1 MSSIINRLRTGA
13 GKAGLEADK
22 LRRTTALQVTIR
34 SLRQEIEKG
43 IGEVGQVAF
52 ALYQQGQ
59 IMQPE
64 LQELQIACQTV
75 ANLYAQIAAH
85 EKEIENIRS
94 EEYDDPEQATYGHIC
109 PNGHG
114 RLAPENRFCPKC
126 GATAINVPAPAM
138 VRCHQCGTSLEANI
152 RFCSSCGTPVTPQT
166 SFDQSPALAESTLNI
181 SASKPIC
188 PQCSATLMAN
198 AVFCIECGYRL
209 AQA

>member
-22 LRRTTALQVTIR
+22 LRRITAIQMTVR

-43 IGEVGQVAF
+43 IGQVGQVAF
-52 ALYQQGQ
+52 ALYQQGLVT
-59 IMQPE
+59 QPE
-64 LQELQIACQTV
+64 LQELQTTCQVV

-85 EKEIENIRS
+85 DKEVESIRA
-94 EEYDDPEQATYGHIC
+94 EEYDDPEQATYGHVC

-126 GATAINVPAPAM
+126 GATAIDVPAPAM
-138 VRCHQCGTSLEANI
+138 VRCHQCGASLEANI
-152 RFCSSCGTPVTPQT
+152 RFCSSCGFPVTPRT
-166 SFDQSPALAESTLNI
+166 PSGESLSSAEPVLDAAAAKHT
-181 SASKPIC
+181 C
-188 PQCSATLMAN
+188 PQCSASLMPN

-209 AQA
+209 TQA